1 MTDTIKKL
9 DEAVKFIDS
18 KTKLRPEIGV
28 TLGSGLASFADLVE
42 VDAVIPFA
50 EIPHFSPSKVQG
62 HPGKLVIGNL
72 NGTPL
77 AVFQGR
83 IHYYEGHS
91 MQQVVFPTRMLGRR
105 GVKTQ
110 IITNAAGGI
119 DPKMNPGH
127 LMIIKDHINLTG
139 DNPLR
144 GLNIDELGPRF
155 PDMTDPYV
163 PAHIETLDS
172 IMNELSI
179 PHSVGV
185 YCGVQGPTYETAAEV
200 RYLQT
205 IGGQAVGMSTVPEV
219 IAARHMGMD
228 VVGISCITNLAT
240 GISEEKISH
249 DDVTVV
255 AKRVE
260 KDFVEALSRF
270 IAKLG

>member
-1 MTDTIKKL
+1 MSEYLKQL
-9 DEAVKFIDS
+9 DEAISFIDS
-18 KTKLRPEIGV
+18 KTSLKPKIGI
-28 TLGSGLASFADLVE
+28 TLGSGLASFAELLDIDV
-42 VDAVIPFA
+42 AIPFA
-50 EIPHFSPSKVQG
+50 EIPHFSPSKVVG
-62 HPGKLVIGNL
+62 HPGKLVMGHL

-77 AVFQGR
+77 AVLQGR

-105 GVKTQ
+105 GVETQ

-127 LMIIKDHINLTG
+127 LMIIRDHINLTG

-155 PDMTDPYV
+155 PDMTDPFCPTNIV
-163 PAHIETLDS
+163 ALDK
-172 IMNELSI
+172 IMTELNV
-179 PHSVGV
+179 PHSIGV

-219 IAARHMGMD
+219 IAARHMGMN
-228 VVGISCITNLAT
+228 VTGISCITNLAT
-240 GISEEKISH
+240 GISKEKISH
-249 DDVTVV
+249 EDVTIV

-260 KDFVEALSRF
+260 KDFVEVLTRF
-270 IAKLG
+270 IATLG